1 MRLECIHDLFLIS
14 FAGLPPTTDIS
25 VVFLA
30 TTALAPT
37 TVPYAIKVQE
47 GNITES
53 GQSQT

>member
-30 TTALAPT
+30 TTALAHPLQ
-37 TVPYAIKVQE
+37 YHMLLKYKKV
-47 GNITES
+47 I
-53 GQSQT
+53 